1 MWFLLGVLS
10 MPPTSDAAY
19 VDPVRNRA
27 RALTLA
33 MIGVAVSASPAVADD
48 EVRTWHG
55 MVMPY
60 VWLPASVGGS
70 VTLGPESV
78 TMQANMADML
88 GRLEMAASLRAE
100 VWYGEFGLLVDTLY
114 ARFGDE
120 RMTRQGALDAE
131 LTQSL
136 GELALGY
143 RLGRWPTSS
152 GEDAVTITAEL
163 YAGARLSRFEVA
175 VSQGTSQNA
184 TQNLIDPMIGVRIP
198 VQLSPHWLL
207 SMRGDIG
214 GFGVDSDL
222 VWNLVFGMERG
233 LSSSL
238 ALQFGYRIMRIDF
251 STDAGD
257 TDREVSVRTI
267 MHGPGFAGS
276 YRF

>member
-1 MWFLLGVLS
+1 
-10 MPPTSDAAY
+10 
-19 VDPVRNRA
+19 
-27 RALTLA
+27 
-33 MIGVAVSASPAVADD
+33 MIGVAVSVAPAVADD
-48 EVRTWHG
+48 EARTWHG

-60 VWLPASVGGS
+60 AWLPASVGGS

-88 GRLEMAASLRAE
+88 GRLEMAGSLRAE
-100 VWYGEFGLLVDTLY
+100 LWYGEFGLIVDTLY

-136 GELALGY
+136 GELAFGY

-152 GEDAVTITAEL
+152 DEEAVTIAAEL
-163 YAGARLSRFEVA
+163 YGGARVSRFEVDVA
-175 VSQGTSQNA
+175 HGAASQNA
-184 TQNLIDPMIGVRIP
+184 TKNLVDPMIGVRIP
-198 VQLSPHWLL
+198 VQLSPRWLL

-222 VWNLVFGMERG
+222 VWNVVFGLERG
-233 LSSSL
+233 LSSSV

-251 STDAGD
+251 STDVGD
-257 TDREVSVRTI
+257 MDREVSVRTI